1 MEIRTIGRETFLPST
16 SFLRIL
22 RAMKYSNFK
31 LYTNKLLK
39 YTKHL
44 CLTGILMIL
53 VFSCGILNKDN
64 KYQKQRNSEGKHVA
78 IERENVKTKENKR
91 NKRHEVKNQEDKKH
105 TIEHNDIKSSQFLV
119 GSERLNLYVD
129 SLKNKRIAIVGNQT
143 SLVGETHLVDTLI
156 SLGIN
161 VIKVFS
167 PEHGFRGDADAG
179 ERVANGKDAKTGL
192 PLISLYGNNKKP
204 KPAQMKDVDVV
215 IFDIQDV
222 GVRFYTYI
230 STLHYVMESCA
241 ENNVPL
247 IVLDRPNPN
256 AHYIDGPVRDKDQV
270 SFVGMHPVPVVY
282 GMTIGEYALMI
293 NGECWLADSLTC
305 ELEIVPCKN
314 YSHKMHYSLPVPPSP
329 NLRSD
334 ASIAL
339 YPSLCLFEGTT
350 VSVGRGTE
358 RPFEVFGHPQFPELE
373 FSFKPVSS
381 FGAKSPLWENKVC
394 YGHDLQNVAK
404 KRLYEFSLSWI
415 LEAKELLGDSIPF
428 INQIGFFDRL
438 AGTSELR
445 KQITAGWKEKEIR
458 ASWRPGIQAFRKIR
472 SNYLLYD

>member
-22 RAMKYSNFK
+22 RAMKYSNFNF
-31 LYTNKLLK
+31 YTNKLLK

-44 CLTGILMIL
+44 CLAGILLIL

-64 KYQKQRNSEGKHVA
+64 KYQKRRNAEGKHIVVEKE
-78 IERENVKTKENKR
+78 IKKKKTGKKYEGKKTEEKNVVLPEEIKT
-91 NKRHEVKNQEDKKH
+91 VKSNQL
-105 TIEHNDIKSSQFLV
+105 LV
-119 GSERLNLYVD
+119 GSERLYLYLD
-129 SLKNKRIAIVGNQT
+129 SLKNKRVAIVGNQT
-143 SLVGETHLVDTLI
+143 SLVGNTHLVDTLL
-156 SLGIN
+156 SLGIQ
-161 VIKVFS
+161 VVKVFS

-204 KPAQMKDVDVV
+204 KPSQVKDVDVIV
-215 IFDIQDV
+215 FDIQDV

-230 STLHYVMESCA
+230 STLHYIMESCA
-241 ENNVPL
+241 ENNIPL

-256 AHYIDGPVRDKDQV
+256 AHYIDGPVRDEKQV

-293 NGECWLADSLTC
+293 NGECWLADSLSC

-314 YSHKMHYSLPVPPSP
+314 YTHKMHYSLPVPPSP

-358 RPFEVFGHPQFPELE
+358 RPFEVFGHPNFPPLE
-373 FSFKPVSS
+373 FSFTPVSS
-381 FGAKSPLWENKVC
+381 FGAKSPLWENKLC
-394 YGHDLQNVAK
+394 YGHDLQDVI
-404 KRLYEFSLSWI
+404 KRRMHDFSLTWL

-428 INQIGFFDRL
+428 INQPAFFDRL

-445 KQITAGWKEKEIR
+445 KQITEGWKAKDIR

-472 SNYLLYD
+472 VKYLMYD